1 LPVARAASD
10 QTALRV
16 LISTSLAEVCPSD
29 PPFAVPDLLQAPKL
43 AVSDSI
49 DLLPALAVTEPRPE
63 LPVPALDDIAA
74 LNYTGGTTGLPKGC
88 IHTHGDMLYTCAS
101 FLPAA
106 LGLDRERISL
116 NFMPEF
122 WIAGE

>member
-1 LPVARAASD
+1 LPVVRQVAAECEL
-10 QTALRV
+10 QL
-16 LISTSLAEVCPSD
+16 LISTSLSELCPAE
-29 PPFAVPDLLQAPKL
+29 PPFAVPDLLLAPKL
-43 AVSDSI
+43 PITDSL
-49 DLLPALAVTEPRPE
+49 DLLPTLAGIAPRTDLPEP
-63 LPVPALDDIAA
+63 LLDDIAA

-106 LGLDRERISL
+106 LGLDEDRVSL